1 VCPSAYGINN
11 VTRAS
16 VLATVAGDILLA
28 VGGLVHGL
36 PFVVV

>member
-16 VLATVAGDILLA
+16 VLAAVAGDVLLTVDGVA
-28 VGGLVHGL
+28 HI
-36 PFVVV
+36 